1 MLTVVSTESRADSIL
16 CVFNRSAYTS
26 QRALYTLPS
35 LMQISKA
42 GRSQACSTILL
53 SRCPAII
60 HALYTIRHATDR
72 TIMDPFQNPPL
83 AASKPPSNSV
93 ATKRTPPLPLVLQ
106 RHFFELRK
114 PADFL
119 LRQFPR
125 RRRRRNASSA
135 PPTSTSKCQPRLRV
149 RIRAP
154 PRIFLL
160 SAFAVAL
167 AQLRQHGKASLNFL
181 HGVFESGRVCQPAD
195 VFCDQAQ
202 A

>member
-60 HALYTIRHATDR
+60 HALYTTRHATDR

-125 RRRRRNASSA
+125 RRRRRN
-135 PPTSTSKCQPRLRV
+135 V
-149 RIRAP
+149 RIRVP